1 MSIQAQRPGH
11 RLGAGFTLI
20 ELMIVVAIVG
30 ILAAIAYPSYRDQIE
45 RTRRADAQAV
55 LMQAAQFMERIYTE
69 NGCYNFKPAQGCSG
83 TPGDHEPIP
92 YSKSP
97 IDGAE
102 TYYEIEVQAL
112 SPTTFT
118 LRATPQGPE
127 AGAGVLE
134 ITDTGRR
141 GWDRNGDDD
150 TVDAGEDTWQR

>member
-30 ILAAIAYPSYRDQIE
+30 ILAAIAYPSYRNQIE

-69 NGCYNFKPAQGCSG
+69 NGCYNPEDACSG
-83 TPGDHEPIP
+83 NDTDGVGLP

-102 TYYEIEVQAL
+102 AYYDIEVQAL

-127 AGAGVLE
+127 ADAGVLE

>member
-1 MSIQAQRPGH
+1 MTARAEPLPH
-11 RLGAGFTLI
+11 RVGAGFTLI

-69 NGCYNFKPAQGCSG
+69 NDCYNPNDGCSG
-83 TPGDHEPIP
+83 NDPNGVTLP
-92 YSKSP
+92 YTKSP
-97 IDGAE
+97 IDGSE
-102 TYYEIEVQAL
+102 TYYDIDVQAL

-127 AGAGVLE
+127 VGAGILE

-141 GWDRNGDDD
+141 GWDRNDNDD
-150 TVDAGEDTWQR
+150 TTDAGEDSWQR